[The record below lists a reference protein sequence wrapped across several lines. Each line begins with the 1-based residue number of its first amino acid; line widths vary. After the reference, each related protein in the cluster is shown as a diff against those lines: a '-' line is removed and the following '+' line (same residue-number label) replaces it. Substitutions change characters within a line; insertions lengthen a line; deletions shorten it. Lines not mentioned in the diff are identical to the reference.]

1 MADELYHCAQ
11 ISAELDER
19 MNKLK
24 KISDYEKKLGE
35 NTKELSK
42 E

>member
-19 MNKLK
+19 MNNLK
-24 KISDYEKKLGE
+24 KISDYEKKLDA
-35 NTKELSK
+35 NLRDLDRD
-42 E
+42 